1 MNETLQ
7 KIITTI
13 MTLAVPYIKELIE
26 SKVVPLLK
34 RKAYEKV
41 NSKIDALIED
51 LAQNAS
57 KILSEENDI
66 KKAAYIEGSK
76 LGVDTLRILSEKLA
90 KAANEIEK
98 VIV

>member
-7 KIITTI
+7 KIITKI
-13 MTLAVPYIKELIE
+13 MMLAVPYIKELIE

-57 KILSEENDI
+57 KILSEENDT